1 MLGQKLGGDRHQ
13 PFRQWVD
20 VLDGFGNLLPT
31 YPSTTVIVVAKVP
44 EPPVL
49 TDEMGK
55 PRALRLAALGYRA
68 AIEHA
73 YGEPSRVL
81 VEAQRKDYKAILAS
95 KHAHAI
101 IKALP
106 VLVEYKIAPAAW
118 TLFSI
123 MVWKNYVMAGNGPA
137 WDSMPSKVRR
147 PKQGTPPPPGWVF
160 SLKRLEERTEWFAW
174 HEAHSRGGRLR
185 LSAAHKTLLRKYD
198 ALRRA
203 LLMEPELTAPRV
215 AELVAEHLPASVYT
229 RLAEKAKADAEY
241 TQDELNA
248 DIEQGVWI
256 W

>member
-1 MLGQKLGGDRHQ
+1 VLGTKLGGDRHQ
-13 PFRQWVD
+13 PHRQWVD
-20 VLDGFGNLLPT
+20 VLDSFGNLLPA
-31 YPSTTVIVVAKVP
+31 YPSTAVIVVAKVP

-95 KHAHAI
+95 KHAHSI

-106 VLVEYKIAPAAW
+106 VLVEYRIAPAAW

-137 WDSMPSKVRR
+137 WDSTPSRVRR
-147 PKQGTPPPPGWVF
+147 PKQGTPPPPSWVF
-160 SLKRLEERTEWFAW
+160 SLKRLEARTEWFAW

-185 LSAAHKTLLRKYD
+185 LSAAHKTLLRKYE
-198 ALRRA
+198 ALRLA
-203 LLMEPELTAPRV
+203 LLAAPSLNQSTV
-215 AELVAEHLPASVYT
+215 AALVAEHLPASVYT
-229 RLAEKAKADAEY
+229 RLAAKAKTDAEY
-241 TQDELNA
+241 TQDELDA
-248 DIEQGVWI
+248 GIERGVWI